1 MANLELKFLGEFGV
15 FRDGRALPLPPSK
28 KTRALLAYLC
38 LNARKLR
45 REQLCELL
53 WEVPDDPR
61 GSLRWSLS
69 KLRGVLDDD
78 GRAHIVADRTHV
90 AFDAGDLFVDSLA
103 LQALAASEL
112 AQASTETLEAAAARY
127 SGNFLEG
134 LEFSDFHDF
143 HSWCVAER
151 DRVARA
157 QAAVLQALVARLAD
171 DPERALPHARALV
184 GISPYDEDARAT
196 LVRLLVAARH
206 VDEADQQVL
215 LGMRMLKDAGI
226 AATGALLRARRGAPA
241 LAVEPEPPP
250 PAREPP
256 PPEREPPPPARE
268 PPPPAPGPPPPV
280 REPPPPEREP
290 PPAREPP
297 PPVREPPSPEREP
310 PPPEREPPPPE
321 REPPPPVREPPHA
334 RTPARA
340 EKLIGRDEEWRTLAA
355 ALAACAAGQA
365 QVILLRGEPGMGKS
379 RLLDCLAEHARATAH
394 LLRASAFETGAIRP
408 FALWLDALRAS
419 AAETARAD
427 FGDLRAD
434 SRDRLFA
441 GLSDLIAAETQNHGV
456 LLMFDDVHWCDESS
470 AAALHYVMR
479 MNSDRPILAV
489 LAARDSELRDNMP
502 LQQALRG
509 LRRDGLLRELR
520 LEPLT
525 EAAIVELIGAQAPDV
540 DSRHL
545 GRECGGNPL
554 LALELARAEREG
566 GSDAGGSLEE
576 LVGERLARF
585 APEGADVL
593 RWAAVLSP
601 RIELAALAQLTGLD
615 PAAVGPVLEEAV
627 HQAMLRATDGGG
639 LCFAHE
645 LIARAVY
652 GGISPMRR
660 QLMHRRV
667 AEWMEQDLAF
677 ELSRAADL
685 AHHATLSGDAGLGAR
700 ALVAAGRLCLRF
712 FANHD
717 ALALASR
724 GLQLAAQLPAAEQ
737 VRVSIDLHDVMLWA
751 APPDDWQEAARQFTV
766 LAEQALDHGALE
778 HARRAYQM
786 AAWLRWEHGNWAG
799 AREQS
804 LQSERVARGCGDE
817 EHIVGLAETA
827 RCLVML
833 ERDLAQADAMLM
845 EAQALASRRQ
855 LSHRAIPSGLGML
868 RFYENR
874 LDEAE
879 ELFLQART
887 LCKSAGD
894 RINEYVANEYLVMVD
909 IQRGRWQAARERS
922 AELALLGGKLCWGS
936 EAPFAHAL
944 LGLCALALDDESATL
959 DSALEDLR
967 LADAKHR
974 LAYVQT
980 RAALLDCERGRHD
993 AAQARA
999 GEALACAQVLERAT
1013 EMLVA
1018 QAVLSQCALARG
1030 DPTGA
1035 EDYVHAVERLETAGV
1050 AAWAVDIARRA
1061 KECGAKQ
1068 HA

>member
-1 MANLELKFLGEFGV
+1 MAALELKFLGEFGV

-45 REQLCELL
+45 REHLCELL

-69 KLRGVLDDD
+69 KLRGVLEDE
-78 GRAHIVADRTHV
+78 GRVHIIADRTHV

-103 LQALAASEL
+103 LQALAGSDL

-127 SGNFLEG
+127 SGSFLEG
-134 LEFSDFHDF
+134 LEFSAFHDF
-143 HSWCVAER
+143 HSWCIAER
-151 DRVARA
+151 DRAARA
-157 QAAVLQALVARLAD
+157 QAAVLQALVARLVD

-184 GISPYDEDARAT
+184 GVGPYDETARAT
-196 LVRLLVAARH
+196 LVRLLVAAHH
-206 VDEADQQVL
+206 VDEADQQVQ
-215 LGMRMLKDAGI
+215 LGIRMLKEAGI
-226 AATGALLRARRGAPA
+226 TATGMLLRARRDIPAAAVAAPPMPA
-241 LAVEPEPPP
+241 PESAP
-250 PAREPP
+250 PAHM
-256 PPEREPPPPARE
+256 PA
-268 PPPPAPGPPPPV
+268 GDNTLV
-280 REPPPPEREP
+280 
-290 PPAREPP
+290 
-297 PPVREPPSPEREP
+297 
-310 PPPEREPPPPE
+310 
-321 REPPPPVREPPHA
+321 
-334 RTPARA
+334 
-340 EKLIGRDEEWRTLAA
+340 GRDQEWRTLAA
-355 ALAACAAGQA
+355 ALASSASGQA
-365 QVILLRGEPGMGKS
+365 RVILLRGEPGMGKS
-379 RLLDCLAEHARATAH
+379 RLLDCLADHAGTAAQ
-394 LLRASAFETGAIRP
+394 LLRASAFETEAIRP

-419 AAETARAD
+419 AAETTRAG
-427 FGDLRAD
+427 FGDMRAD

-441 GLSDLIAAETQNHGV
+441 GLNDLIAAETQKHCVV
-456 LLMFDDVHWCDESS
+456 LLFDDVHWCDESS

-489 LAARDSELRDNMP
+489 LAARDAELRDNMP

-520 LEPLT
+520 LEPMT
-525 EAAIVELIGAQAPDV
+525 EAAIEALIRARAPAADA
-540 DSRHL
+540 RRL

-554 LALELARAEREG
+554 LALELARTERAAG
-566 GSDAGGSLEE
+566 IDAGGSLEE
-576 LVGERLARF
+576 LVRERLARF
-585 APEGADVL
+585 DSEGVEVL

-601 RIELAALAQLTGLD
+601 RIELSEIAQLSGLD
-615 PAAVGPVLEEAV
+615 RTAVGQVLEDAV
-627 HQAMLRATDGGG
+627 HQAMLHATDDGG
-639 LCFAHE
+639 LRFAHE

-652 GGISPMRR
+652 TGISPMRR

-677 ELSRAADL
+677 ELARAADL
-685 AHHATLSGDAGLGAR
+685 AHHATHSGDAGLAAR

-717 ALALASR
+717 ALSLASR
-724 GLQLAAQLPAAEQ
+724 GLQLAVQLPAAEQ
-737 VRVSIDLHDVMLWA
+737 VRVSIDLYDVMLWA
-751 APPDDWQEAARQFTV
+751 APPDDWQEAAQQFTV
-766 LAEQALDHGALE
+766 LAEQALDHAALA
-778 HARRAYQM
+778 HARKAYQM

-804 LQSERVARGCGDE
+804 LQSERVTRGCGDE

-827 RCLVML
+827 KCLVML

-845 EAQALASRRQ
+845 EAQALSSRRHFV
-855 LSHRAIPSGLGML
+855 HRAIPAGLGML

-894 RINEYVANEYLVMVD
+894 RINEYLANEYLVMVD
-909 IQRGRWQAARERS
+909 IQRGCWQAARDRS
-922 AELALLGGKLCWGS
+922 SELAVLGGKLCWGS
-936 EAPFAHAL
+936 EAPFAQAL
-944 LGLCALALDDESATL
+944 LGLCALALEDESATL
-959 DSALEDLR
+959 DTALQDLR

-974 LAYVQT
+974 LA
-980 RAALLDCERGRHD
+980 C
-993 AAQARA
+993 AQA
-999 GEALACAQVLERAT
+999 LERAT

-1018 QAVLSQCALARG
+1018 RAVLSQCALACG
-1030 DPTGA
+1030 DHA
-1035 EDYVHAVERLETAGV
+1035 EAKAHANAAEQLETAGV

-1061 KECGAKQ
+1061 KECGGNQ

>member
-1 MANLELKFLGEFGV
+1 MAKLELKFLGEFGV
-15 FRDGRALPLPPSK
+15 LRDGRALPLPPSK

-69 KLRGVLDDD
+69 KLRGVLDDE

-103 LQALAASEL
+103 LQALAASDL

-127 SGNFLEG
+127 SGTFLEG
-134 LEFSDFHDF
+134 LEFADFHDF

-151 DRVARA
+151 ERAARA
-157 QAAVLQALVARLAD
+157 QAAVLQELVARLKG

-184 GISPYDEDARAT
+184 GSAPYDEGARAT

-206 VDEADQQVL
+206 VDEADQQVQ

-226 AATGALLRARRGAPA
+226 ASTGVLARARRRVPEP
-241 LAVEPEPPP
+241 AVEREPPPPAREPPPPAREPPP

-256 PPEREPPPPARE
+256 PPEREPPPPIRE
-268 PPPPAPGPPPPV
+268 PAGD
-280 REPPPPEREP
+280 E
-290 PPAREPP
+290 
-297 PPVREPPSPEREP
+297 
-310 PPPEREPPPPE
+310 
-321 REPPPPVREPPHA
+321 
-334 RTPARA
+334 T
-340 EKLIGRDEEWRTLAA
+340 LIGRDEEWRTLAA
-355 ALAACAAGQA
+355 ALATSAAGQA

-379 RLLDCLAEHARATAH
+379 RLLDCLADHARGAAH
-394 LLRASAFETGAIRP
+394 LLRASAFETEAIRP

-419 AAETARAD
+419 TAETARAG
-427 FGDLRAD
+427 FGDMRAD

-441 GLSDLIAAETQNHGV
+441 GLSDLIAAEAQQHCV

-479 MNSDRPILAV
+479 MNGDRPILAV
-489 LAARDSELRDNMP
+489 LAARESELRDNRP

-520 LEPLT
+520 LEPMT
-525 EAAIVELIGAQAPDV
+525 ESAIVELVRARAPGADA
-540 DSRHL
+540 RRL
-545 GRECGGNPL
+545 GHECGGNPL
-554 LALELARAEREG
+554 LALELARAERDG
-566 GSDAGGSLEE
+566 GTDAGGSLEE
-576 LVGERLARF
+576 LVHERLARF
-585 APEGADVL
+585 DPEGADVL

-601 RIELAALAQLTGLD
+601 RIELSVLAQLTGLD
-615 PAAVGPVLEEAV
+615 QAAVGQVLEEAV
-627 HQAMLRATDGGG
+627 QQAMLRATDDGG
-639 LCFAHE
+639 LRFAHE

-652 GGISPMRR
+652 NGISPMRR

-685 AHHATLSGDAGLGAR
+685 AHHATHSGDAGLGAR

-717 ALALASR
+717 ALSLAR
-724 GLQLAAQLPAAEQ
+724 KGLELAAQLPAAEQ

-751 APPDDWQEAARQFTV
+751 APPDDWQDAARHFTV
-766 LAEQALDHGALE
+766 LAEQALDHGAPA
-778 HARRAYQM
+778 HARQAYQM

-804 LQSERVARGCGDE
+804 LQSERVARGGGDE
-817 EHIVGLAETA
+817 EHIVGMAETA
-827 RCLVML
+827 KCLVML

-845 EAQALASRRQ
+845 EAQALASRRHFA
-855 LSHRAIPSGLGML
+855 HRAIPAGLGLL

-894 RINEYVANEYLVMVD
+894 RINEYMANEYLVMVD

-936 EAPFAHAL
+936 EAPFALAL
-944 LGLCALALDDESATL
+944 LGLCALALEDESATL
-959 DSALEDLR
+959 DTALKDLR

-993 AAQARA
+993 AAHARA
-999 GEALACAQVLERAT
+999 GEALACAQALERAT

-1018 QAVLSQCALARG
+1018 QAVLSQCALACG
-1030 DPTGA
+1030 DHAGA
-1035 EDYVHAVERLETAGV
+1035 EAYVHAVERLETVGV

-1061 KECGAKQ
+1061 KECGRKQ

>member
-1 MANLELKFLGEFGV
+1 MAALELKFLGEFGV

-69 KLRGVLDDD
+69 KLRGVLEDE
-78 GRAHIVADRTHV
+78 GRVHIIADRTHV

-103 LQALAASEL
+103 LQALAASDL

-134 LEFSDFHDF
+134 LEFSAFHDF
-143 HSWCVAER
+143 HSWCIAER
-151 DRVARA
+151 DRAARA
-157 QAAVLQALVARLAD
+157 QAAVRQALVARLVD

-184 GISPYDEDARAT
+184 GIGPYDETARAT
-196 LVRLLVAARH
+196 LVRLLVAAHH
-206 VDEADQQVL
+206 VDEADQQVQ
-215 LGMRMLKDAGI
+215 LGLRMLKEAGI
-226 AATGALLRARRGAPA
+226 TATGMLLRARREIPAAAAVAAPPMPA
-241 LAVEPEPPP
+241 PESAP
-250 PAREPP
+250 PAHM
-256 PPEREPPPPARE
+256 PA
-268 PPPPAPGPPPPV
+268 GDNTLV
-280 REPPPPEREP
+280 
-290 PPAREPP
+290 
-297 PPVREPPSPEREP
+297 
-310 PPPEREPPPPE
+310 
-321 REPPPPVREPPHA
+321 
-334 RTPARA
+334 
-340 EKLIGRDEEWRTLAA
+340 GRDQEWRTLAA
-355 ALAACAAGQA
+355 ALASSASGQA
-365 QVILLRGEPGMGKS
+365 RVILLRGEPGMGKS
-379 RLLDCLAEHARATAH
+379 RLLDCLADHARTVAQ
-394 LLRASAFETGAIRP
+394 LLRASAFETEAIRP

-419 AAETARAD
+419 AAETTRAG
-427 FGDLRAD
+427 FGDMRAD

-441 GLSDLIAAETQNHGV
+441 GLNDLIAAETQKHCVV
-456 LLMFDDVHWCDESS
+456 LLFDDVHWCDESS

-489 LAARDSELRDNMP
+489 LAARDAELRDNMP

-520 LEPLT
+520 LEPMT
-525 EAAIVELIGAQAPDV
+525 EAAIEALIRARAPAADA
-540 DSRHL
+540 RRL

-554 LALELARAEREG
+554 LALELARAERAAG
-566 GSDAGGSLEE
+566 IDAGGSLEE
-576 LVGERLARF
+576 LVRERLARF
-585 APEGADVL
+585 DSEGVEVL

-601 RIELAALAQLTGLD
+601 RIELSEIAQLSGLD
-615 PAAVGPVLEEAV
+615 RTAVGQVLEDAV
-627 HQAMLRATDGGG
+627 HQAMLHATDDGG
-639 LCFAHE
+639 LRFAHE

-652 GGISPMRR
+652 TGISPMRR

-677 ELSRAADL
+677 ELARAADL
-685 AHHATLSGDAGLGAR
+685 AHHATHSGDAGLAAR

-717 ALALASR
+717 ALSLASR
-724 GLQLAAQLPAAEQ
+724 GLQLAVQLPAAEQ
-737 VRVSIDLHDVMLWA
+737 VRVRIDLYDVMLWA
-751 APPDDWQEAARQFTV
+751 APPDDWQEAAQQFTV
-766 LAEQALDHGALE
+766 LAEQALDHGALA
-778 HARRAYQM
+778 HARKAYQM
-786 AAWLRWEHGNWAG
+786 AAWLRWEHGNWSD

-804 LQSERVARGCGDE
+804 LQSERVTRGCSDE

-827 RCLVML
+827 KCLVML

-845 EAQALASRRQ
+845 EAQALSSRRHFA
-855 LSHRAIPSGLGML
+855 HRAIPAGLGML

-894 RINEYVANEYLVMVD
+894 RINEYLANEYLVMVD

-922 AELALLGGKLCWGS
+922 TELALLGGKLCWGS

-944 LGLCALALDDESATL
+944 IGLCALALEDESATL
-959 DSALEDLR
+959 DTALEDLR

-980 RAALLDCERGRHD
+980 RAALLDCMRGRHD
-993 AAQARA
+993 AAHARA
-999 GEALACAQVLERAT
+999 GEALACAQALERAT

-1018 QAVLSQCALARG
+1018 RAVLSQCALACG
-1030 DPTGA
+1030 DRA
-1035 EDYVHAVERLETAGV
+1035 EAEAHVHAVERLETAGV
-1050 AAWAVDIARRA
+1050 AAWAVDIAHRA
-1061 KECGAKQ
+1061 KECGGNQNA
-1068 HA
+1068 

>member
-1 MANLELKFLGEFGV
+1 MAKLELKFLGEFGV
-15 FRDGRALPLPPSK
+15 FRDGCVRPLPPSK

-38 LNARKLR
+38 LNSRKLR
-45 REQLCELL
+45 REQLCDLL

-69 KLRGVLDDD
+69 KLRGVLDDE
-78 GRAHIVADRTHV
+78 GREHIVADRTHV
-90 AFDAGDLFVDSLA
+90 AFDAGGVFVDSLA
-103 LQALAASEL
+103 LQSLAASDL

-127 SGNFLEG
+127 SGSFLEG
-134 LEFSDFHDF
+134 LELSAFHDF
-143 HSWCVAER
+143 HAWCVAER
-151 DRVARA
+151 DRAARA
-157 QAAVLQALVARLAD
+157 QAAVLQELVARLAD

-184 GISPYDEDARAT
+184 AIDPYDEGARAT
-196 LVRLLVAARH
+196 MVRLLVAARH
-206 VDEADQQVL
+206 VDEADQQVQ
-215 LGMRMLKDAGI
+215 LGMRMLKEAGI
-226 AATGALLRARRGAPA
+226 VANGVLLRARREAPA
-241 LAVEPEPPP
+241 AVV
-250 PAREPP
+250 
-256 PPEREPPPPARE
+256 
-268 PPPPAPGPPPPV
+268 PPAP
-280 REPPPPEREP
+280 
-290 PPAREPP
+290 PACM
-297 PPVREPPSPEREP
+297 
-310 PPPEREPPPPE
+310 
-321 REPPPPVREPPHA
+321 
-334 RTPARA
+334 PASEA
-340 EKLIGRDEEWRTLAA
+340 PLIGRDREWSTLAA
-355 ALAACAAGQA
+355 ALSTSATGQA
-365 QVILLRGEPGMGKS
+365 QVILLRGDPGMGKS
-379 RLLDCLAEHARATAH
+379 RLLDCLAEHAAAAH
-394 LLRASAFETGAIRP
+394 LLRASAFETEAIRP
-408 FALWLDALRAS
+408 FALWLDALRAN
-419 AAETARAD
+419 AAGTARAG
-427 FGDLRAD
+427 FGDTRAD

-441 GLSDLIAAETQNHGV
+441 GLSDLIVAETQKHCV
-456 LLMFDDVHWCDESS
+456 LLMFDDIHWCDESS

-479 MNSDRPILAV
+479 MNSGRPILAV

-509 LRRDGLLRELR
+509 LRRDGLLRELK
-520 LEPLT
+520 LEPMT
-525 EAAIVELIGAQAPDV
+525 EPAIVELIRAQAPGADAG
-540 DSRHL
+540 RL

-566 GSDAGGSLEE
+566 GTDAGGSLEE
-576 LVGERLARF
+576 LVRERLARF
-585 APEGADVL
+585 AQEGANVL

-601 RIELAALAQLTGLD
+601 RIEIAALAQLSGVD
-615 PAAVGPVLEEAV
+615 PAVVGQVLEEAE
-627 HQAMLRATDGGG
+627 HQAMLRATDGGE
-639 LCFAHE
+639 LRFAHE

-652 GGISPMRR
+652 TEISPMRR

-685 AHHATLSGDAGLGAR
+685 AHHATQSGDAGLAAR

-717 ALALASR
+717 AVALAR
-724 GLQLAAQLPAAEQ
+724 KGLQLGAQLPAAEQ

-751 APPDDWQEAARQFTV
+751 APPDDWQDAARQFTV
-766 LAEQALDHGALE
+766 LAEQALDHGALS
-778 HARRAYQM
+778 HARRGYQM

-804 LQSERVARGCGDE
+804 LQSERVARGGDDE

-845 EAQALASRRQ
+845 EAQALASRRH
-855 LSHRAIPSGLGML
+855 LAHRAIPAGLGML
-868 RFYENR
+868 RYYENR

-887 LCKSAGD
+887 LCKKAGD
-894 RINEYVANEYLVMVD
+894 RINEYLANEYLVMVD

-922 AELALLGGKLCWGS
+922 TELALLGEKLCWGS
-936 EAPFAHAL
+936 EAPCAHAL
-944 LGLCALALDDESATL
+944 LGLCALALEDDSATL
-959 DSALEDLR
+959 DTALKDLR

-1018 QAVLSQCALARG
+1018 QAVLSQCALACG
-1030 DPTGA
+1030 DYTGA
-1035 EDYVHAVERLETAGV
+1035 EAHIDAVERLESAGV

-1061 KECGAKQ
+1061 KECGRKK

>member
-1 MANLELKFLGEFGV
+1 MAALELKFLGEFGV

-69 KLRGVLDDD
+69 KLRGVLEEE
-78 GRAHIVADRTHV
+78 GRVHIIADRTHV

-103 LQALAASEL
+103 LQALAASDL
-112 AQASTETLEAAAARY
+112 AQTSTETLEAAAARY

-134 LEFSDFHDF
+134 LEFSAFHDF
-143 HSWCVAER
+143 HSWCIAER
-151 DRVARA
+151 DRAARA
-157 QAAVLQALVARLAD
+157 QATVLQALVARLVD

-184 GISPYDEDARAT
+184 GIGPYDEAARAT
-196 LVRLLVAARH
+196 LVRLLVAAHH
-206 VDEADQQVL
+206 VDEADQQVQ

-226 AATGALLRARRGAPA
+226 AATGTLLRARRDTSAA
-241 LAVEPEPPP
+241 AVAAQPTTAAESAP
-250 PAREPP
+250 PAHMPTSDDTL
-256 PPEREPPPPARE
+256 
-268 PPPPAPGPPPPV
+268 V
-280 REPPPPEREP
+280 
-290 PPAREPP
+290 
-297 PPVREPPSPEREP
+297 
-310 PPPEREPPPPE
+310 
-321 REPPPPVREPPHA
+321 
-334 RTPARA
+334 
-340 EKLIGRDEEWRTLAA
+340 GRDQEWQSLAA
-355 ALAACAAGQA
+355 ALAASTAGQA
-365 QVILLRGEPGMGKS
+365 RVVLLRGEPGMGKS
-379 RLLDCLAEHARATAH
+379 RLLDWLATHARTNAQ
-394 LLRASAFETGAIRP
+394 LLRASAFETEAIRP

-419 AAETARAD
+419 MAETTRAG
-427 FGDLRAD
+427 FGDMRAD

-441 GLSDLIAAETQNHGV
+441 GLNDLIAVQAQKHCVV
-456 LLMFDDVHWCDESS
+456 LLFDDVHWCDESS

-489 LAARDSELRDNMP
+489 LAARDAELRDNMP

-520 LEPLT
+520 LEPMT
-525 EAAIVELIGAQAPDV
+525 EAAIEALIRAQAPAADA
-540 DSRHL
+540 SRL
-545 GRECGGNPL
+545 ARESGGNPL
-554 LALELARAEREG
+554 LALELARAERDG
-566 GSDAGGSLEE
+566 GVDAGSSLEE
-576 LVGERLARF
+576 LVRERLARF
-585 APEGADVL
+585 DSDGVEVL

-601 RIELAALAQLTGLD
+601 RIELSEIAQLTGLERT
-615 PAAVGPVLEEAV
+615 AVGHMLEDAV
-627 HQAMLRATDGGG
+627 HQAMLHATDSGS
-639 LCFAHE
+639 LRFAHE

-652 GGISPMRR
+652 AGISPMRR

-685 AHHATLSGDAGLGAR
+685 AHHATHSGDAGLAAR

-717 ALALASR
+717 ALSLASR
-724 GLQLAAQLPAAEQ
+724 GLQLAVQLPAAEQ

-751 APPDDWQEAARQFTV
+751 APPDDWQEAAQQFTV
-766 LAEQALDHGALE
+766 LAEQALDHGELA
-778 HARRAYQM
+778 HARKAYQM

-804 LQSERVARGCGDE
+804 LQSERVTRGCGDE

-827 RCLVML
+827 KCLVML

-845 EAQALASRRQ
+845 EAQALSSRRHFA
-855 LSHRAIPSGLGML
+855 HRAIPAGLGML

-894 RINEYVANEYLVMVD
+894 RINEYLANEYLVMVD

-922 AELALLGGKLCWGS
+922 TELALLGGKLSWGS

-944 LGLCALALDDESATL
+944 LGLCALALEDEAATL
-959 DSALEDLR
+959 DTALEDLR

-980 RAALLDCERGRHD
+980 RAALLDCMRGRHD
-993 AAQARA
+993 AAHARA

-1018 QAVLSQCALARG
+1018 LAVLSQCALACG
-1030 DPTGA
+1030 DRAQA
-1035 EDYVHAVERLETAGV
+1035 EAHAHAVEQLETAGV
-1050 AAWAVDIARRA
+1050 AAWAMDIARRA
-1061 KECGAKQ
+1061 RECGGDQ